1 VKPSAPRSAI
11 DMSRRAARAAA
22 FAAALASSA
31 AARLSAQVNFAAVA
45 FREDSDDEEE
55 EDDDD
60 DEEPGWWGCDCG
72 WPLPAWRSRSQ
83 VIRPVMES
91 KPSSAACSDDRRVAA
106 TALGPSFA
114 SCLALRDAGW
124 VK

>member
-1 VKPSAPRSAI
+1 
-11 DMSRRAARAAA
+11 MSRRAARAAA

-55 EDDDD
+55 EDDDDDD

>member
-1 VKPSAPRSAI
+1 MA
-11 DMSRRAARAAA
+11 RRAARAAA

-55 EDDDD
+55 EDDDDD

>member
-1 VKPSAPRSAI
+1 
-11 DMSRRAARAAA
+11 MSRRAARAAA

-55 EDDDD
+55 DDDDD